1 MMQMGSSRP
10 WPDALEALT
19 GYREMSTKPLLN
31 YFRPLQ
37 EWLEKENE
45 RNGDVIGWSKNSKAR
60 HNSGTMLTDS
70 FSKTKIIILIG
81 ILKISFEMFYGYDAL
96 LMLLLY

>member
-1 MMQMGSSRP
+1 MMEMGSSRP

-19 GYREMSTKPLLN
+19 GYREMSTQPLLN

-45 RNGDVIGWSKNSKAR
+45 RNGDVISW
-60 HNSGTMLTDS
+60 M
-70 FSKTKIIILIG
+70 
-81 ILKISFEMFYGYDAL
+81 EQ
-96 LMLLLY
+96 